1 MFSDTLVV
9 ASPVLEIGGDEETA
23 TGGLLVQAAWL
34 QLNLAVKGF
43 FLRGGLSLGPFHI
56 REGLLF
62 GPALVAAYELE
73 QEAAVNPRIVLSDD
87 FAKAQR
93 DALAYYGEPR
103 QSPQNMLLL
112 VDQDERPFVNYL
124 SLLLDDLDDPLV
136 ALAEHRD
143 VVVGELDA
151 THNDSRRWEKYRW
164 VADYHN
170 AFCGQAFLESN
181 SSTSRRATVGSVPSP
196 SD

>member
-1 MFSDTLVV
+1 VEARCGTGV
-9 ASPVLEIGGDEETA
+9 A
-23 TGGLLVQAAWL
+23 
-34 QLNLAVKGF
+34 
-43 FLRGGLSLGPFHI
+43 FHI

-112 VDQDERPFVNYL
+112 AQ
-124 SLLLDDLDDPLV
+124 S
-136 ALAEHRD
+136 
-143 VVVGELDA
+143 
-151 THNDSRRWEKYRW
+151 DS
-164 VADYHN
+164 A
-170 AFCGQAFLESN
+170 
-181 SSTSRRATVGSVPSP
+181 GS
-196 SD
+196 